1 MTRTKLTIAVI
12 IMAIIDV
19 LLLVMFAGIGETAER
34 FQFHPLCGDSVTVL
48 WHAGTEPDLKEYRLY
63 YIGPGNDGRKV
74 IAAPDTSLRLRVGL
88 GYFWERV
95 AFRVT
100 AVDYSGNE
108 SAPSDT
114 ISTIMCKEWRLV
126 GDIDG
131 NGRVNVIDKAW
142 YWISAGTKRGDLLYA
157 QRCDF
162 DGNGAVNVIDK
173 SYMALNAG
181 ASK

>member
-1 MTRTKLTIAVI
+1 VTDREGNLMWLAIAGWSIAITLI
-12 IMAIIDV
+12 I
-19 LLLVMFAGIGETAER
+19 LVSCADSAER
-34 FQFHPLCGDSVTVL
+34 FTFHPLCGDSVTVL
-48 WHAGTEPDLKEYRLY
+48 WHRGTEPDLKEYRLY

-95 AFRVT
+95 QFRVT
-100 AVDYSGNE
+100 AVDFAGNE

-131 NGRVNVIDKAW
+131 NGRVNVLDKMI
-142 YWISAGTKRGDLLYA
+142 YWISAGTKRGDLLYSQKA
-157 QRCDF
+157 DF
-162 DGNGAVNVIDK
+162 NGDGAVNVIDK
-173 SYMALNAG
+173 AFLQMNAG
-181 ASK
+181 R